1 MPYHVYILSN
11 RHRSVFYTGM
21 TNDLPRRLKEHRAGR
36 ASQFTKRYNITTLLY
51 AEQHD
56 TREKAAKR
64 ERQIKGWSRKKK
76 LRLISSG

>member
-1 MPYHVYILSN
+1 
-11 RHRSVFYTGM
+11 M
-21 TNDLPRRLKEHRAGR
+21 TNDLPRRLKEHLAGR

-76 LRLISSG
+76 LRLISSGKPQPRARPERAKRAEGPP